1 MSGSCGGWRTRWLGK
16 YDPVSRLFRYHQT
29 PALTSTFSSEI
40 YCHPF
45 YADSMEGYGVDITA
59 PRPPFVLFKVLHRY
73 FRNSFLYHL
82 LRPIYILFSLLS
94 RATAS
99 LVGYLVGF
107 LFGGGDGEGSGRTTQ
122 PVQPPLRAR
131 RPMIPKAKPSWGA
144 PGMSMMDDEIL

>member
-1 MSGSCGGWRTRWLGK
+1 
-16 YDPVSRLFRYHQT
+16 
-29 PALTSTFSSEI
+29 
-40 YCHPF
+40 
-45 YADSMEGYGVDITA
+45 MEGYGVDITA

-82 LRPIYILFSLLS
+82 LRPIYILFSLLF
-94 RATAS
+94 RTTAS

-107 LFGGGDGEGSGRTTQ
+107 LFGGGGGGGSGGAAQ

-131 RPMIPKAKPSWGA
+131 SPMIPKAKPSWGA